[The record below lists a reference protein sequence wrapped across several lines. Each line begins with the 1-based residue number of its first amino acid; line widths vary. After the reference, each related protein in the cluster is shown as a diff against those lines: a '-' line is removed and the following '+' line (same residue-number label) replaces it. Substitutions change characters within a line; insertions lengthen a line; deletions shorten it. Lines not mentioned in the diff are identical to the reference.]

1 MLLPGGGRWWAGLS
15 LGMEALS
22 LKAAKRDSFLMAA
35 LASAGARDLGA
46 GGRPFTP

>member
-1 MLLPGGGRWWAGLS
+1 
-15 LGMEALS
+15 